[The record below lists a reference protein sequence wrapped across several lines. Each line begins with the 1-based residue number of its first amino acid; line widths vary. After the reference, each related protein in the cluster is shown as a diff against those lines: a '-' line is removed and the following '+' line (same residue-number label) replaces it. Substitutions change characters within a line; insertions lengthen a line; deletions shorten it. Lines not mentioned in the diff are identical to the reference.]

1 MWRADDIVRGV
12 NGSALHVE
20 SAAFTGI
27 STDSRTIGRG
37 EFFIPLKGPN
47 FDGHQFIDAAFAK
60 GAGGALCDR
69 ARQEICARAAGTVV
83 LVDDTNQALL
93 DLAAWKRKRIE
104 SVFVAI
110 TGSNGKTTTKE
121 LLVRLAGGRL
131 KVIANEK
138 NYNNHVGVAKT
149 MLAIEGRPDYSIFE
163 LGTNHKGEIRTLT
176 RMVEPNIS
184 LITNVAP
191 SHLEGLSDLAG
202 VAAEKLDLFRTTL
215 PGGTIF
221 VNADDP
227 SLSTYRRQD
236 CTVYTFG
243 INEAAD
249 FALRLSA
256 DRGLDG
262 CGIVLDL
269 LGERVESST
278 RLLGRHNL
286 YNVLAA
292 ASIASFMG
300 VPAKSVA
307 AAIEGFE
314 PYKGRFRPVWS
325 GAGYV
330 IVDDTYNANPASM
343 EWAVRTLAALPCG
356 GKRVAILGDMR
367 ELGEGAEGYHRSVA
381 RLARASNLSLVLLF
395 GPAMKA
401 AADEAGNGN
410 VSVFEDKK
418 RLVQFIRGKL
428 GPGDIVLVKGSR
440 ALGLDEVVE
449 ALV

>member
-1 MWRADDIVRGV
+1 MWQVDAIVEGV
-12 NGSALHVE
+12 KGSALHVE
-20 SAAFTGI
+20 SAAFTGV
-27 STDSRTIGRG
+27 STDSRTISAG
-37 EFFIPLKGPN
+37 ELFIPLKGPN
-47 FDGHQFIDAAFAK
+47 FDGHRFIEAAFAK

-69 ARQEICARAAGTVV
+69 ARQDVCARAGGTVV
-83 LVDDTNQALL
+83 LVDDTNRALL
-93 DLAAWKRKRIE
+93 DLASWKRKRIE

-121 LLVRLAGGRL
+121 LLVRLAGGRF
-131 KVIANEK
+131 KVTANEK

-149 MLAIEGRPDYSIFE
+149 MLAIEGRPDYAIFE

-202 VAAEKLDLFRTTL
+202 VAEEKLDLFRTTL

-227 SLSTYRRQD
+227 SLAAYRRPD

-243 INEAAD
+243 INEGAD
-249 FALRLSA
+249 FTLRVSA

-269 LGERVESST
+269 RGGRVESST
-278 RLLGRHNL
+278 RLIGRHNL

-292 ASIASFMG
+292 ASLAFFMG
-300 VPAKSVA
+300 VPADALA
-307 AAIEGFE
+307 AGIEGFE
-314 PYKGRFRPVWS
+314 PYKGRFMPVRS
-325 GAGYV
+325 DAGYV
-330 IVDDTYNANPASM
+330 VVDDTYNANPASM

-367 ELGEGAEGYHRSVA
+367 ELGDGTEAYHRDVA
-381 RLARASNLSLVLLF
+381 RLARASNLALVLLF

-410 VSVFEDKK
+410 VSVFDDKK
-418 RLVQFIRGKL
+418 RLVEFVRGKL
-428 GPGDIVLVKGSR
+428 APGDIVLVKGSR